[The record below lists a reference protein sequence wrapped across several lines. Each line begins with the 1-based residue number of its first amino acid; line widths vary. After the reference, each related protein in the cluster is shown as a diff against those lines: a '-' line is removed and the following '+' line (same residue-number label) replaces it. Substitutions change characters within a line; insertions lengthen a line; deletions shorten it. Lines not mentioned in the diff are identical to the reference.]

1 MSTWEQRHE
10 EQCGLIPR
18 RTRRYRSAAPFTL
31 LRALM
36 PKAKPAAKA
45 APGEVEALDF
55 EQALA
60 SLEKLVAELEAGDQ
74 PLEQALASFEQGVAL
89 TRRCQAAL
97 RSAEQKVAILTRDAD
112 DAELQPFEPER

>member
-1 MSTWEQRHE
+1 MLPQRA
-10 EQCGLIPR
+10 
-18 RTRRYRSAAPFTL
+18 RRYRSAAPVTL

-45 APGEVEALDF
+45 VHGEVEALDF

-60 SLEKLVAELEAGDQ
+60 ALEKLVAVLEAGDQ

-97 RSAEQKVAILTRDAD
+97 RAAEQKVTILTRDAA
-112 DAELQPFEPER
+112 DAELQPFEPEQ